1 MTMRVSRLLWRSSPV
16 AGYKHGGFGAP
27 DLPARSKKEQGRMT

>member
-1 MTMRVSRLLWRSSPV
+1 MTHAGQPPALALIPR

-27 DLPARSKKEQGRMT
+27 ELPARSKKEQGRMT